1 MCKNAEMVRQSLRV
15 YSDKILSMKKV
26 DNERLEILRS
36 KKLSLFG
43 KIQYL
48 NSIIEKLGGQK
59 FETDFELDEL
69 DYL

>member
-26 DNERLEILRS
+26 NNERLEILRS
-36 KKLSLFG
+36 KKLSLFS
-43 KIQYL
+43 KIQCL